1 MTILYMAKPLAQPK
15 TVYDGKLFTVRHE
28 PRTTADGHTVL
39 YERAYRYPSVSA
51 VAYMSPSRII
61 LLREWRA
68 LNNAWE
74 WRLPWGRIDNEEA
87 APTPRFERIP
97 APILR
102 AAMQRELQEEA
113 GYRARTL
120 RLIYQRYSGASIVA
134 PTYLFAAHGL
144 TPSQLPPD
152 IDEKIEVH
160 TVSLT
165 RAARMGLSGEIPEEF
180 MGLVLVRLAK
190 KML

>member
-1 MTILYMAKPLAQPK
+1 MAKQPPEP
-15 TVYDGKLFTVRHE
+15 TIAFDGSLFTIRKE
-28 PRTTADGHTVL
+28 PRVIPDGTVVV
-39 YERAYRYPSVSA
+39 YERAYRYPSVAA
-51 VAYMSPSRII
+51 VAYMSPTRIL

-74 WRLPWGRIDNEEA
+74 WRLPWGRVDDQEA
-87 APTPRFERIP
+87 ASRARFETLP
-97 APILR
+97 MPVLR

-113 GYRARTL
+113 GYRAK
-120 RLIYQRYSGASIVA
+120 RLTCIYKRYSGASIVA
-134 PTYLFAAHGL
+134 PTFLFAAHDL
-144 TPSQLPPD
+144 TPSKLSGD
-152 IDEKIEVH
+152 VDEKIEVH

-180 MGLVLVRLAK
+180 MGLALVRLAK